1 MGVFIPGEFIFL
13 MVPEYTSVLIIAVSP
28 RDAYDFKSVQADVQL
43 YLDLRS
49 NRRKIDTCWGDSTE
63 FCERLRREWYL

>member
-28 RDAYDFKSVQADVQL
+28 RDAYDVKSVQAAVI
-43 YLDLRS
+43 Y
-49 NRRKIDTCWGDSTE
+49 NE
-63 FCERLRREWYL
+63 